1 MEKIARETKQ
11 EDLNNMTDRYIKEN
25 AKAIIYFPE
34 GNYILQDEDSK
45 DRRIRI
51 SMSDI
56 VLKGAGRNKTT
67 LEMTAANNSPK
78 PTEEMWNAPV
88 MMEFKHNTGLGES
101 IGAITEDAPIGSK
114 TITASLTGVSA
125 GSWVCLVLRE
135 PPSWETRIMMLLIP
149 NYRLINGKILRYNKA
164 LLPISKQMVFKYSNT
179 IRLKRLVVTVLPLK
193 NPSCM
198 LLIKIGDGMYI
209 NSPIMPMLA

>member
-1 MEKIARETKQ
+1 MDFSYAGYKHGEIAPPETETLIAQGYKVYDVTDPKYGAIPNDGKSDRAAFMKVLEEIASETKQ
-11 EDLNNMTDRYIKEN
+11 EDLNMTDRYIKEN

-88 MMEFKHNTGLGES
+88 MMEFKHNTGLGE
-101 IGAITEDAPIGSK
+101 
-114 TITASLTGVSA
+114 
-125 GSWVCLVLRE
+125 
-135 PPSWETRIMMLLIP
+135 
-149 NYRLINGKILRYNKA
+149 
-164 LLPISKQMVFKYSNT
+164 
-179 IRLKRLVVTVLPLK
+179 
-193 NPSCM
+193 
-198 LLIKIGDGMYI
+198 
-209 NSPIMPMLA
+209 

>member
-1 MEKIARETKQ
+1 
-11 EDLNNMTDRYIKEN
+11 MTDRYIKEN

-125 GSWVCLVLRE
+125 GRWVCLVL
-135 PPSWETRIMMLLIP
+135 
-149 NYRLINGKILRYNKA
+149 
-164 LLPISKQMVFKYSNT
+164 
-179 IRLKRLVVTVLPLK
+179 
-193 NPSCM
+193 
-198 LLIKIGDGMYI
+198 
-209 NSPIMPMLA
+209 

>member
-1 MEKIARETKQ
+1 
-11 EDLNNMTDRYIKEN
+11 
-25 AKAIIYFPE
+25 
-34 GNYILQDEDSK
+34 
-45 DRRIRI
+45 
-51 SMSDI
+51 
-56 VLKGAGRNKTT
+56 
-67 LEMTAANNSPK
+67 MTAANNSPK

-125 GSWVCLVLRE
+125 GSWVCLVLGTPKLGNTDNDVINSE
-135 PPSWETRIMMLLIP
+135 LSPYQWQDIKVQQGITP
-149 NYRLINGKILRYNKA
+149 NI
-164 LLPISKQMVFKYSNT
+164 KQMVFKYSNT
-179 IRLKRLVVTVLPLK
+179 IRIEKISGNSITLK

-209 NSPIMPMLA
+209 KFANYANVGRRRTLQFKGHAKEKFIHQALT